1 MAAPRACQVMQ
12 GRRVLKIFGSSKP
25 DHPMAD
31 IKEARK
37 IIDEIPGNDSL
48 KAIDEL
54 FHWLESVRTV
64 DGFKP
69 EYRVQLIQLIDD
81 AAQVHAR
88 KLARD
93 YLSVPRLSKFQE
105 GRLWGEIYE
114 FWRQSALAFTT
125 CIDLYATGAKGADA
139 LKPLMPLLTVRALR
153 TVATQMKWQ
162 YIRYGPFEDSLWGV
176 FARIY
181 ALAESKKYAQTR
193 ISPYPNVT
201 GDSSPEQEFLKAVM
215 LSASSPDSLL
225 PQEIEIAERLI
236 AHFSASFKLVL
247 EQQPDIAYWIDLAA
261 GQPPLRIA
269 RPPQHAPTLRFF
281 AAGRAEQDLKRLIQS
296 VKTTNAV
303 PSSVNLGGTYDPQVV
318 LAVLQHLAMYWSSKP
333 PERRSP
339 RHRVKSRLKVT
350 HGFDEVLEALAPE
363 KSLNFD
369 DTLIESWI
377 VENVS
382 AGGFGAAIPQIKGD
396 WLRIGALVGL
406 QPEGGDNWL
415 IGVIRRFNR
424 ELPQQC
430 TVGIQTLARNGRTI
444 PLRPEGGSAD
454 AGRDPDPGI
463 LLDTAAHGASPEVK
477 LLLRAGTLVPGQTLE
492 YEQDGKMFL
501 LLPAAVEESGD
512 DYDLVRFRQMVRDTG
527 E

>member
-1 MAAPRACQVMQ
+1 M
-12 GRRVLKIFGSSKP
+12 LKIFGSSKP

-93 YLSVPRLSKFQE
+93 YLSAPRLSKFQE
-105 GRLWGEIYE
+105 GRLWGAIHE
-114 FWRQSALAFTT
+114 FWRQSALAFAS

-139 LKPLMPLLTVRALR
+139 LRALMPLLTVRALR
-153 TVATQMKWQ
+153 ALATQMKWQ
-162 YIRYGPFEDSLWGV
+162 YVRYGPFEESLWGV
-176 FARIY
+176 FAKIY

-193 ISPYPNVT
+193 VSPYPNVP
-201 GDSSPEQEFLKAVM
+201 GESSPEQEFLRAVM

-225 PQEIEIAERLI
+225 PLELEIAERLI

-247 EQQPDIAYWIDLAA
+247 EQQPGIAYWIDLATSR
-261 GQPPLRIA
+261 PPLRVA

-281 AAGRAEQDLKRLIQS
+281 AAGRAEQDLERLIQS
-296 VKTTNAV
+296 VKATNAV
-303 PSSVNLGGTYDPQVV
+303 PSDVNLGGTYDPQVV
-318 LAVLQHLAMYWSSKP
+318 LTVLNHLAMYWSPKP
-333 PERRSP
+333 PARRSP
-339 RHRVKSRLKVT
+339 RHNVKSRLKVT
-350 HGFDEVLEALAPE
+350 HGFDGVLEALVPE
-363 KSLNFD
+363 KSLDFD

-415 IGVIRRFNR
+415 IGVIRRLSR
-424 ELPQQC
+424 ELPQQG

-444 PLRPEGGSAD
+444 QLRLEGGSAGT
-454 AGRDPDPGI
+454 GRDPGPGI
-463 LLDTAAHGASPEVK
+463 LLDAPAPGGSPEVQ
-477 LLLRAGTLVPGQTLE
+477 LLLHAGTPAGQNLE
-492 YEQDGKMFL
+492 YEQEGKTL
-501 LLPAAVEESGD
+501 LLLAAAVEESGD
-512 DYDLVRFRQMVRDTG
+512 DYDRVRFRQMVRDTG